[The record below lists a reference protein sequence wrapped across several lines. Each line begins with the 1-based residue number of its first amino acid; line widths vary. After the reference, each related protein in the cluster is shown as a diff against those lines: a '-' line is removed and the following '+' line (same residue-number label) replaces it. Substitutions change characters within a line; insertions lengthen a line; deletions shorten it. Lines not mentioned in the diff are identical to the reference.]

1 MYTVKCRAIFIPTQI
16 YLIAV
21 TLLLCTA
28 CTRVEDPII
37 AGIDSSD
44 RDLVDYLEEV
54 QQSALAMESSAL
66 ARGRLAMAYDINGL
80 LDEALATYQQAE
92 ALDPSEF
99 RWPYFRA
106 HVIAEIG
113 DHEHALQ
120 VLERAAAIDRNYSPV
135 WLFQGSWLLKTERPD
150 DALIAFQRA
159 TDLEPGPSPNFGRA
173 QALIAAGKYG
183 QAIKILEPL
192 SKTTLHPQVYRTL
205 GEALRSVGR
214 TEEAR
219 KALAKGKDA
228 GPLTWP
234 DERRDE
240 RNNHVRGHASYQ
252 LAKTLSASGRA
263 DEALIILQRL
273 QTYHPEQ
280 ACGAE
285 QGIILACNLMNSF
298 SIAFDRAGRTTSALE
313 TVQRGLD
320 INPEFIPFHLTIANL
335 YRQDRK
341 LESALAHL
349 DKAIELNP
357 SRGYPHEQRG
367 RLLFGLARYNEART
381 ALQIALQFE
390 PEKQT
395 TLFYLGLTEVEL
407 SNWTAAAGHFQHVTR
422 IEQDSPLGHMFL
434 ARSLGELGRIEDAW
448 HAYHQAQ
455 QYGADPREF
464 RSTEQRL
471 RELKMRQVK
480 E

>member
-1 MYTVKCRAIFIPTQI
+1 MYTVKRRAVFISTPL

-21 TLLLCTA
+21 IVLLSSA

-44 RDLVDYLEEV
+44 RDLVDYLEEL
-54 QQSALAMESSAL
+54 QQSVRAMKNSAL

-80 LDEALATYQQAE
+80 RDEAIATYQQAE
-92 ALDPSEF
+92 ALDANEF
-99 RWPYFRA
+99 RWPYFSA
-106 HVIAEIG
+106 HVVAEIG

-120 VLERAAAIDRNYSPV
+120 VLERASAIDKNYAPL
-135 WLFQGSWLLKTERPD
+135 WLFQGSWLLKTGRPD

-159 TDLEPGPSPNFGRA
+159 TDLEPGPSANFGRA
-173 QALIAAGKYG
+173 QALIAAGKHE
-183 QAIKILEPL
+183 QAIEILEPL
-192 SKTTLHPQVYRTL
+192 SKTSPHPQVYRTL

-240 RNNHVRGHASYQ
+240 RDNHVRGHASYQ
-252 LAKTLSASGRA
+252 LAKTLSASGHA

-298 SIAFDRAGRTTSALE
+298 SIAYDRTGRPARAME
-313 TVQRGLD
+313 IVQRGLD

-341 LESALAHL
+341 LESALTHV
-349 DKAIELNP
+349 DKAIEINP

-367 RLLFGLARYNEART
+367 RLLFGLAKYNEART
-381 ALQIALQFE
+381 SLQIALQFE

-407 SNWTAAAGHFQHVTR
+407 SNWTAAAEHFQHVTR

-448 HAYHQAQ
+448 QAHHQAQ
-455 QYGADPREF
+455 QYGTDLREL
-464 RSTEQRL
+464 RSIEQRL
-471 RELKMRQVK
+471 RELEMRQVK